1 MAATLSVNGKREEI
15 EAGVTLEA
23 ILESKRIRPTV
34 AVVLLNRARITKDSL
49 AEKIVTDGDSVEIV
63 IQLAGGSHA

>member
-1 MAATLSVNGKREEI
+1 MSATLSVNGKREEI

-34 AVVLLNRARITKDSL
+34 AVVLLNRERITKDSL

>member
-1 MAATLSVNGKREEI
+1 MSATLSVNGRREEI

-23 ILESKRIRPTV
+23 ILESRRIRPTV
-34 AVVLLNRARITKDSL
+34 AVVLLNRERMSKDSL
-49 AEKIVTDGDSVEIV
+49 AEKVVTDGDSVEII